1 MAKRKHGNKN
11 SNKENFRQIE
21 WNEGDIY
28 ATDVNTGE
36 KMYFVALKGNPL
48 IVRTMLP
55 EDLDA
60 VFKEYNKTGA
70 LKSKAIRKLRKSV
83 ANKSAM
89 IVEAVT
95 EDWYLSDTPTE
106 IASKQRVIVGIG
118 EVNGTAVEATLKNE
132 YADPIYVR
140 YLQEIVT
147 YIGFIKSKGKKSLC
161 GNNGILNELI
171 SRFSSE

>member
-21 WNEGDIY
+21 WEEGNIY

-147 YIGFIKSKGKKSLC
+147 YIGFIKSNGK
-161 GNNGILNELI
+161 
-171 SRFSSE
+171 RPYVATMAY

>member
-55 EDLDA
+55 EDLEA
-60 VFKEYNKTGA
+60 VFKEYNKAGT

-83 ANKSAM
+83 TNKSAM

-118 EVNGTAVEATLKNE
+118 ELNGIAVEATLKNE
-132 YADPIYVR
+132 YADPIYVK

-147 YIGFIKSKGKKSLC
+147 YIGFIKSKGK
-161 GNNGILNELI
+161 
-171 SRFSSE
+171 RPYVATMAY

>member
-21 WNEGDIY
+21 WEEGNIY

-70 LKSKAIRKLRKSV
+70 LKSKAITKLRKSV
-83 ANKSAM
+83 ANGTAM
-89 IVEAVT
+89 IR
-95 EDWYLSDTPTE
+95 S
-106 IASKQRVIVGIG
+106 
-118 EVNGTAVEATLKNE
+118 
-132 YADPIYVR
+132 
-140 YLQEIVT
+140 T
-147 YIGFIKSKGKKSLC
+147 YRRLVCK
-161 GNNGILNELI
+161 
-171 SRFSSE
+171 

>member
-21 WNEGDIY
+21 WEEGNIY

-70 LKSKAIRKLRKSV
+70 LKSKAITKLRKSV
-83 ANKSAM
+83 ANGTAM
-89 IVEAVT
+89 IVEALT
-95 EDWYLSDTPTE
+95 EDWYASDTPTE

-132 YADPIYVR
+132 YADQIYVS

-147 YIGFIKSKGKKSLC
+147 YIGFIKSNGK
-161 GNNGILNELI
+161 
-171 SRFSSE
+171 RPYVATMAY